1 MHRSKK
7 NNLYIG
13 EYVINYN
20 YKMKIIN
27 KINNLFKLR
36 RGYAIFD
43 TLSAIFGHCSRTDSS
58 LILFYFNFSLNILKM
73 EYFIVDFSIYLGKK
87 K

>member
-43 TLSAIFGHCSRTDSS
+43 T
-58 LILFYFNFSLNILKM
+58 
-73 EYFIVDFSIYLGKK
+73 
-87 K
+87 